1 MQFSTDLEMSLN
13 IMTDSAPSKFYILW
27 GSVILGCLMLVG
39 LKKTKSLGPLLCDPV
54 LTITFCAV

>member
-13 IMTDSAPSKFYILW
+13 IMTDSAPSNFYILW

-39 LKKTKSLGPLLCDPV
+39 LKKNQKSGTV
-54 LTITFCAV
+54 TV